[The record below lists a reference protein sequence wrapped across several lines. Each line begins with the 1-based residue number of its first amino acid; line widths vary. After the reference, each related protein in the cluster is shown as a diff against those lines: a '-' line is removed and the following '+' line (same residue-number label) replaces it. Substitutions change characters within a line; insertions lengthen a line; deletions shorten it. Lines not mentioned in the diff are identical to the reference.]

1 MLNVEVLEME
11 KKLNA
16 KQYLTVSIIYAA
28 VFAIYNIIVMLLFDD
43 KNAIF
48 WTSYAFMCVAFI
60 ANISVTI
67 FSFKTLDVE
76 AVFMGIPLLSFSVFY
91 FFGELFASLVF
102 MLFRGVVGIKLT
114 IAIQV
119 IFMLVF
125 VIFAA
130 VALLSRD
137 AVVGITKN
145 VETKV
150 QSLKLLAVDVK
161 LLEDQCMDKELKAE
175 LHKIAEAIRYSDPMT
190 NEALADLDNI
200 IKGKI
205 SELKYHCNS
214 NNKNEALQLC
224 YQLSAYI
231 SERNQKLILLK

>member
-1 MLNVEVLEME
+1 MD
-11 KKLNA
+11 KKLNV
-16 KQYLTVSIIYAA
+16 KQYITISIVYAA
-28 VFAIYNIIVMLLFDD
+28 IFAIYNIIVMLVFDN
-43 KNAIF
+43 KNSIF

-60 ANISVTI
+60 LNISITI
-67 FSFKTLDVE
+67 FSFKTLDTE

-91 FFGELFASLVF
+91 FFAELFTSFVF
-102 MLFRGVVGIKLT
+102 MLFRSFVGMSLT
-114 IAIQV
+114 VAVQV
-119 IFMLVF
+119 IFLLIF

-130 VALLSRD
+130 IALLSRD
-137 AVVGITKN
+137 AVEGITKN

-150 QSLKLLAVDVK
+150 QTIKLLAVDVK
-161 LLEDQCMDKELKAE
+161 LLEEQCMDKELKAE

-190 NEALADLDNI
+190 HEALADLENI
-200 IKGKI
+200 IKGKV

-224 YQLSAYI
+224 YQLGAYI